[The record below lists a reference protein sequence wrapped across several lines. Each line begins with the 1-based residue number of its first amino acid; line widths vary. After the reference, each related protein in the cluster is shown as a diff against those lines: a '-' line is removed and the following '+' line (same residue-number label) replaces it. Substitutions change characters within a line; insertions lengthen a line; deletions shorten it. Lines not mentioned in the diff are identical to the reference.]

1 MGLPAFASCLPAV
14 VPFLFSLAF
23 LSGTAPLLFSA
34 AARRWERGVKL
45 TLSLSNCFAAGVLF
59 SGSIVHLLSESQ
71 EKLSA
76 VCSYPVAPVMC
87 AAGFVFVLI
96 VEDAVVGL
104 SARNGEIGDAAASPR
119 TMKELAPR
127 ASLGPAA
134 ALRERRSRSVLDGV
148 AEDVGRGRGL
158 SVASNSSEPV
168 DLMDEDDT
176 ESLLSV
182 GSSGGMCTEAKGAC
196 AFPLRR

>member
-1 MGLPAFASCLPAV
+1 MGLLAFASCLPAV

-87 AAGFVFVLI
+87 AAGFFFVLI

-104 SARNGEIGDAAASPR
+104 STRNGEIGDAAASPR

-134 ALRERRSRSVLDGV
+134 ALRERRSRSVGGV
-148 AEDVGRGRGL
+148 AEDVDRGRGL

>member
-76 VCSYPVAPVMC
+76 VSSYPVAPVMC

-104 SARNGEIGDAAASPR
+104 STRNGEIGDAAASPR

-134 ALRERRSRSVLDGV
+134 ALRERRSRSVV
-148 AEDVGRGRGL
+148 ADVGRGRGL